1 MAPKLMAQKVSS
13 QEEREEEER
22 KILIEIIERLSR
34 DSRYEFLL
42 KFKEDLKM
50 VVSPA
55 AISKALRRD
64 FHFKNETI
72 LKVIQLNP
80 EARIWLKRKA
90 REEAFRLLELVEA
103 LEALEESD

>member
-50 VVSPA
+50 IVSPA
-55 AISKALRRD
+55 AISKAMKRD

-80 EARIWLKRKA
+80 EAKEWLKRKA
-90 REEAFRLLELVEA
+90 REEAFRLLELVEV
-103 LEALEESD
+103 LEALESD